1 MSLPRSSLV
10 CWVRNGTDV
19 PNPAR
24 DTRINTNKHTNTHTD
39 RPFCTI
45 CIIVFPIF
53 TTSKIARD
61 FSISYSLSPI
71 RHIGLSAP
79 DGKLLD
85 YKQIQFPEWPTDWDR
100 DCGEGIYLCSNWA
113 WQQGEDT
120 HFQTAPYE
128 SRGRWRPHERKFLHI
143 LYLINLSKFCSC
155 LLLYFL
161 YAWFIKKT
169 FSVVITQWRKVC
181 CFFVFFF
188 KFEQHGWCV
197 WSHLNSFSVNKKMLW
212 LCASK
217 SNLHLKATFNCI
229 QTPFL
234 LQPHRDLCLLLET
247 KSVSFTFQLNVWT
260 TTLWS
265 HQIQS
270 LTALWNFLQDT
281 LISSCYKAMNLALF
295 LVSWLLVFSW
305 FIICCVGKTF
315 CGQWWDELAEMT
327 WDAFFIFVFS
337 AAVKS
342 RQERGEDTKGQGAD
356 SNPGRCISATGH
368 LSQTGAQD
376 RNPFK

>member
-1 MSLPRSSLV
+1 M
-10 CWVRNGTDV
+10 
-19 PNPAR
+19 
-24 DTRINTNKHTNTHTD
+24 
-39 RPFCTI
+39 
-45 CIIVFPIF
+45 
-53 TTSKIARD
+53 
-61 FSISYSLSPI
+61 
-71 RHIGLSAP
+71 
-79 DGKLLD
+79 
-85 YKQIQFPEWPTDWDR
+85 
-100 DCGEGIYLCSNWA
+100 
-113 WQQGEDT
+113 
-120 HFQTAPYE
+120 
-128 SRGRWRPHERKFLHI
+128 
-143 LYLINLSKFCSC
+143 
-155 LLLYFL
+155 
-161 YAWFIKKT
+161 
-169 FSVVITQWRKVC
+169 ITQWRKVC
-181 CFFVFFF
+181 CFVFVFF

-217 SNLHLKATFNCI
+217 SNLHLKATFNCV

-295 LVSWLLVFSW
+295 LVSRLLVFSW